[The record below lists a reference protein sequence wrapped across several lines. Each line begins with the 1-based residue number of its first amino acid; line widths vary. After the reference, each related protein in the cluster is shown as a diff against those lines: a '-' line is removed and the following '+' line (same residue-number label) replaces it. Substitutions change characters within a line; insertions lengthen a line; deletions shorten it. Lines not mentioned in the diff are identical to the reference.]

1 MAFDPDQASV
11 PISSPPARSSK
22 PGSANVVY
30 LDFNGHN
37 VTGTSWNSSRT
48 TFQCV
53 PFDLDGDATTFNDYE
68 QSQIIEVWERVAEDF
83 KAFDIN
89 VTTEEPESFGPKIAR
104 ALITKNKDATG
115 ASNPSS
121 TAGGVAYKNV
131 FGLNS
136 FHTSYSPAFAYFN
149 NVGSTARNIA
159 EVVSHE
165 VGHNLGLSHDGT
177 SSAEYYSGHGTGEIS
192 WGAIMGA
199 SYGKNFTQWSK
210 GEYYRANNKEDD
222 IAIIAA
228 KSGYAADDVP
238 ATLGGANAVL
248 ISEGNFLTEDFFI
261 GADSDIDLHRIAIDQ
276 SSVTINAESF
286 KVPGST
292 TYGSN
297 LGGKLELLS
306 SVGNLVAAA
315 TIEGESLASISTTVA
330 PGIYYIRVS
339 GTGSGSPLASTPTG

>member
-1 MAFDPDQASV
+1 MNFSIIFLVVAVAVAGILFLPELVHLAREIPQKIEHAKSGQGAALNSPGASAQSVNPTKTSSIQPSSGSIIAAAQRPLVFGEAGPVTLDQIPPGHFRKQLLSLPESIQQQVLKRLGEERVPIFDLRSLHLDRDGMMFYACPAVDEGDQQAIPSMAFDPDQASV

-22 PGSANVVY
+22 PGSANVIY

-53 PFDLDGDATTFNDYE
+53 PFDLDGDAATFNDYE

-89 VTTEEPESFGPKIAR
+89 VTTVEPGSFGPKIAR

-115 ASNPSS
+115 ASNPSP

-165 VGHNLGLSHDGT
+165 VGLNLGLSHDGT
-177 SSAEYYSGHGTGEIS
+177 SSAEYYSGHGQQ
-192 WGAIMGA
+192 
-199 SYGKNFTQWSK
+199 FLLFFQW
-210 GEYYRANNKEDD
+210 
-222 IAIIAA
+222 
-228 KSGYAADDVP
+228 P
-238 ATLGGANAVL
+238 
-248 ISEGNFLTEDFFI
+248 
-261 GADSDIDLHRIAIDQ
+261 
-276 SSVTINAESF
+276 
-286 KVPGST
+286 
-292 TYGSN
+292 
-297 LGGKLELLS
+297 
-306 SVGNLVAAA
+306 
-315 TIEGESLASISTTVA
+315 
-330 PGIYYIRVS
+330 
-339 GTGSGSPLASTPTG
+339 